1 MDWIRENKPLAA
13 ILGVIIAG
21 SLALGYLLFGAWSS
35 YSEAKENFLA
45 QGTQVA
51 ALKSARLS
59 PSDANLQAK
68 RALVEEYAANVNRL
82 GGALLILQPPVLPI
96 KDIEFQTKLKAKI
109 AEARQSATNS
119 KLSLPA
125 EFAFGFD
132 EYTSSLPKAE
142 AAAELSN
149 YLDAMVE
156 LVKLF
161 MLCGVQSLDVLERS
175 KLPMEQESAVAS
187 PQQRAIRPGARQP
200 TMAMAMAAPSIY
212 ESRRVSIILTLDQG
226 PLQLLVSRLANP
238 SDMPFFT
245 SLKVLRIENEM
256 QEGPIRS
263 DISVPQAEVPTAE
276 GAAVTPAASTPSN
289 EIKAPPP
296 APVDSIPVIGRE
308 RLKVRMEIDLLK
320 FLDAARGVAAQQSA
334 PGR

>member
-21 SLALGYLLFGAWSS
+21 SLALGYLLFGAWGSF
-35 YSEAKENFLA
+35 SEAKENFLA
-45 QGTQVA
+45 QGAQVA
-51 ALKSARLS
+51 SLKSARLS
-59 PSDANLQAK
+59 PTEANLQAK
-68 RALVEEYAANVNRL
+68 RALVDEYAANVNRL
-82 GGALLILQPPVLPI
+82 GGTLLILQPPVIPI

-109 AEARQSATNS
+109 AETRQSATNA

-156 LVKLF
+156 LVKLL

-175 KLPMEQESAVAS
+175 KISLEQESAVAP
-187 PQQRAIRPGARQP
+187 PQQRNVRPGARQS
-200 TMAMAMAAPSIY
+200 TMAMAAPSIH
-212 ESRRVSIILTLDQG
+212 EARKVSIILTLDQG

-263 DISVPQAEVPTAE
+263 SVSVPQPEAPPEGTAE
-276 GAAVTPAASTPSN
+276 TPAAATASN
-289 EIKAPPP
+289 EIKAPAP
-296 APVDSIPVIGRE
+296 AAVDSIPVIGRE

-320 FLDAARGVAAQQSA
+320 FLDAANGVAAQQPA

>member
-45 QGTQVA
+45 QGAQVA

-161 MLCGVQSLDVLERS
+161 MLCGVQSLDVLERF
-175 KLPMEQESAVAS
+175 KLPLEQESAVAS

-200 TMAMAMAAPSIY
+200 TMATASPSIY

-276 GAAVTPAASTPSN
+276 GAAVTPTASTPSN

-320 FLDAARGVAAQQSA
+320 FLDAARGVAAQQPA

>member
-45 QGTQVA
+45 QGAQVA

-156 LVKLF
+156 LVKLL

-175 KLPMEQESAVAS
+175 KLPLEQESAVAS
-187 PQQRAIRPGARQP
+187 PQQRAIRLGARQP
-200 TMAMAMAAPSIY
+200 TMAMTAPSIY

-263 DISVPQAEVPTAE
+263 DISVPQAEVPTE
-276 GAAVTPAASTPSN
+276 GAAVTPAASTASN
-289 EIKAPPP
+289 EIKPPPP
-296 APVDSIPVIGRE
+296 APVDSVPVIGRE

>member
-1 MDWIRENKPLAA
+1 
-13 ILGVIIAG
+13 
-21 SLALGYLLFGAWSS
+21 
-35 YSEAKENFLA
+35 
-45 QGTQVA
+45 
-51 ALKSARLS
+51 
-59 PSDANLQAK
+59 
-68 RALVEEYAANVNRL
+68 
-82 GGALLILQPPVLPI
+82 
-96 KDIEFQTKLKAKI
+96 
-109 AEARQSATNS
+109 
-119 KLSLPA
+119 
-125 EFAFGFD
+125 
-132 EYTSSLPKAE
+132 
-142 AAAELSN
+142 
-149 YLDAMVE
+149 
-156 LVKLF
+156 
-161 MLCGVQSLDVLERS
+161 
-175 KLPMEQESAVAS
+175 
-187 PQQRAIRPGARQP
+187 
-200 TMAMAMAAPSIY
+200 MAMAMAAPSIY

>member
-21 SLALGYLLFGAWSS
+21 SLALGYLLFGAWGSF
-35 YSEAKENFLA
+35 SEAKENFLA
-45 QGTQVA
+45 QGAQVA
-51 ALKSARLS
+51 SMKSARLS
-59 PSDANLQAK
+59 PTEANLQDK
-68 RALVEEYAANVNRL
+68 RALVDEYAANVNRL
-82 GGALLILQPPVLPI
+82 GGTLLILQPPVIPI

-156 LVKLF
+156 LLKLL

-175 KLPMEQESAVAS
+175 KIPLEQESAVAP
-187 PQQRAIRPGARQP
+187 PQQRNVRPGARQP
-200 TMAMAMAAPSIY
+200 TMAMAAPSIY
-212 ESRRVSIILTLDQG
+212 EARKVSMILTLDQG
-226 PLQLLVSRLANP
+226 PLQLLVSSLANP

-263 DISVPQAEVPTAE
+263 SVSVPQPEAPPE
-276 GAAVTPAASTPSN
+276 GAAETPAATTASN
-289 EIKAPPP
+289 EIKSP
-296 APVDSIPVIGRE
+296 APAAVDSIPVIGRE

-320 FLDAARGVAAQQSA
+320 FLDAAKGVAAQQPA

>member
-45 QGTQVA
+45 QGSQVA
-51 ALKSARLS
+51 ALKSTRLS

-175 KLPMEQESAVAS
+175 KLPLEQESAVAS

-200 TMAMAMAAPSIY
+200 TMAMAAPSIY

-245 SLKVLRIENEM
+245 SLKVMRIENEM

-263 DISVPQAEVPTAE
+263 NISVPQAESPTE
-276 GAAVTPAASTPSN
+276 GAAETPAASTASN
-289 EIKAPPP
+289 EIKAPAP
-296 APVDSIPVIGRE
+296 AAVDSIPVIGRE

-320 FLDAARGVAAQQSA
+320 FLDAANGVAAQQPA